1 VVGVSTPEGAYQ
13 QVPIAVVRCSCERIH
28 LAASEDTY
36 GSSYDASFWLGVKF
50 AQLNKWTELDLP
62 LDDAGVTLAGD

>member
-1 VVGVSTPEGAYQ
+1 
-13 QVPIAVVRCSCERIH
+13 VRCSCGRIH
-28 LAASEDTY
+28 LAAAEDTH

-62 LDDAGVTLAGD
+62 LDDAPAVLDGA